1 MKKMILLLACV
12 SIAALSA
19 SAQNVI
25 KANNAKNHIGEQVSI
40 VDNVYNVT
48 VYNDSTAVIDMGGKN
63 KKATL
68 NVVFNFDSNFK
79 FDAAMMKS
87 FKKSK
92 IAINGFMVLVEGQP
106 AIVLTD
112 KQNLRFISKPVDQKW
127 VATYQKLAA
136 NYVASR

>member
-1 MKKMILLLACV
+1 MKKITLLFASI

-40 VDNVYNVT
+40 VDNVYKVT
-48 VYNDSTAVIDMGGKN
+48 VYNDSTAVVDMGGKN

-68 NVVFNFDSNFK
+68 NVVFNFDSKFK
-79 FDAAMMKS
+79 FDAEMMKS

-92 IAINGFMVLVEGQP
+92 IAVNGFVVLVEGQP

-112 KQNLRFISKPVDQKW
+112 KQNLRFVSKPVDQKW
-127 VATYQKLAA
+127 VANYQRWTA

>member
-1 MKKMILLLACV
+1 MKKIFVLFACL

-19 SAQNVI
+19 SAQTVI

-40 VDNVYNVT
+40 VDNVYHVT
-48 VYNDSTAVIDMGGKN
+48 VYNDSTAVVDMGGKN

-87 FKKSK
+87 LKKSK
-92 IAINGFMVLVEGQP
+92 IAINGFVVLVDGQP

-112 KQNLRFISKPVDQKW
+112 KQNLKFVSKPAEQKW
-127 VATYQKLAA
+127 AAKYQRMVESYL
-136 NYVASR
+136 ASR